1 MRTPKPGD
9 PTTPF
14 PVRPAAVRAG
24 RTAIAVELSRTLV
37 TSLVEDAVTAPSMRN
52 AQPWRFVHRASSGT
66 VELHGDPA
74 RAMPREDPEHRA
86 VHLGCGAALFC
97 LRVAAAHRGL
107 RPEVRLLPDP
117 SDPWHLADVSMQAAH
132 HRTDALAALRPALR
146 ERHTSKSPFTKE
158 PVPARVLEGLC
169 GAAVLE
175 GCRLVVQGA
184 WHADAVLG
192 LVRVAELFRAA
203 GASAHAELAIRAR
216 AETSAGSA
224 VAEPVPSITP
234 GPRAYGGAVA
244 VREVDPL
251 RRLVG
256 RAPAR
261 FGRNSRIA
269 LLGTAGDT
277 PEEWLNA
284 GQAMQRVLLQAT
296 LDGLSTSL
304 VSQPLTRPELRCLTR
319 DPVSATGYVH
329 LAIRL
334 GYGPRGR
341 PTPRRDASEVLRFA

>member
-9 PTTPF
+9 PMPPF
-14 PVRPAAVRAG
+14 PVRPAAARTG
-24 RTAIAVELSRTLV
+24 RTTTAVRPSRTLV
-37 TSLVEDAVTAPSMRN
+37 TSLVEDAVTAPSMHN
-52 AQPWRFVHRASSGT
+52 AQPWRFVHRTSSGT

-74 RAMPREDPEHRA
+74 RTMPREDPEHRA

-107 RPEVRLLPDP
+107 HPEVRLLPDP
-117 SDPWHLADVSMQAAH
+117 YDPWHLADVSLQEAH
-132 HRTDALAALRPALR
+132 DRADALAALRPALR
-146 ERHTSKSPFTKE
+146 ERHTSRSPFTKE
-158 PVPARVLEGLC
+158 PVPAQVLEGLC

-184 WHADAVLG
+184 WHTDAVLG
-192 LVRVAELFRAA
+192 LVRAAELFRAVDA
-203 GASAHAELAIRAR
+203 PARAELASRAH
-216 AETSAGSA
+216 AGTGTGSA
-224 VAEPVPSITP
+224 VAEPVPSIAP
-234 GPRAYGGAVA
+234 GPREYGGAVA

-256 RAPAR
+256 RAPVR
-261 FGRNSRIA
+261 FGRHPRIA

-304 VSQPLTRPELRCLTR
+304 VSPPLTRPGLRSFTR

-334 GYGPRGR
+334 GYGSRGR
-341 PTPRRDASEVLRFA
+341 PAPRRDASEVLRFA